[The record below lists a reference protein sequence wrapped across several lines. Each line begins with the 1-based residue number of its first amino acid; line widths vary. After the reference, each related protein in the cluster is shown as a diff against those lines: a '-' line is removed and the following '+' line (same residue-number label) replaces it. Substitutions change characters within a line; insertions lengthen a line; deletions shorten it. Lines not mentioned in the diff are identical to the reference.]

1 MENENFKMLEIK
13 HVTKV
18 YKTKGGVDTRALD
31 DVSISFGQTGLVF
44 LLGKSGSGKSTL
56 LNVSGGLDE
65 PTSGEIIVKG
75 KSSKD
80 FTGSDFDSYRN
91 TFVGFIFQEYNILDE
106 FNVEDNIALALE
118 LQGKRK
124 DKEKINKL
132 LRDVELEAYAKRKPN
147 TLSGG
152 QKQRIAIARALVKDP
167 QIIMADE
174 PTGALDSAT
183 GKQVFDTLK
192 KLSETR
198 LVIVVSHD
206 REFAE
211 IYGDR
216 IVELKDGK
224 IISDVTKAHAA
235 PSSITEN
242 VNAIGDGTVR
252 IKDADKLTKA
262 EFDRIYDM
270 IKGKSGEVIITSSK
284 TNIPAVKRACKI
296 TDDGSHEYFK
306 DTEPESAG
314 VKSYDGSA
322 TKFIK
327 SRLPIGHAIKMG
339 ASGLKTKPVRLFFTI
354 LISVISFTMFGVLL
368 TMMLYNPIFSISDAL
383 KSTGYTTAMLEK
395 TYSAETYNYSIDAE
409 GNRKLEYSYTSE
421 MTDRIS
427 EAELAAMNNG
437 GNVKFAGVYASRN
450 NDYGYSNYLG
460 SANGT
465 SDGEKIDYP
474 TSSFFGF
481 TDCGEK
487 FLTDN
492 NFTKLAGS
500 YPVEANE
507 IAVSNYVYDQFKNRG
522 FRVGSDTVKIND
534 YKDLIGKEISVFD
547 NYGYGKN
554 NAFKITGIYNVGDYL
569 NKYNEVLTGQSS
581 ANKESKEYKA
591 KQAEC
596 EDEIGNG
603 FYSLAFVSDKF
614 YDEHKSKFSDNNSK
628 YIQSRR
634 MPGVR
639 IRTEKDDY
647 FYEEIREYDAAD
659 YYSEET
665 VKDNAGEFSLYS
677 IDGTKINSSQFTIG
691 ENDAYIGLRYLA
703 NAAQQLSYSSKEY
716 EVFYDK
722 AGNVSYDLRK
732 GWTKENSFW
741 TNYAGEV
748 SFEEKPGF
756 APVENGDNVY
766 IHKNGQTASWSE
778 VNDMYE
784 YRQCFADKDGNLT
797 AERPADDRLLE
808 KAYGEM
814 YFTDGNGNYSTE
826 WHEGWE
832 EEARRGDYYY
842 SSNGGNTVY
851 LEIPDGYF
859 VNTWDRLVNINDP
872 TEIVDDIFQNWRQ
885 VWRYY
890 ALPNGTLTS
899 ISPEGYNSQ
908 SYFYYNTK
916 TGELSLKSGEGDD
929 WQGTDGFYMDALGNA
944 TVEYPEGGQNVT
956 RVRGIFINAAGE
968 LSLTKKAGYNFYA
981 RWMYNWEENKVSF
994 AKEYDGYYVND
1005 STGEKVC
1012 DPAID
1017 YTQPDN
1023 GTENVNYTDINK
1035 AFNEALKKLSAA
1047 TGYGGDGDVSGELTD
1062 ADVALIISSIKNDWA
1077 EWRGDEQSGLPESIY
1092 AINRNRDE
1100 RELAVKGFYYLASD
1114 KYGDVPVISS
1124 SFAASFKVMPS
1135 EFYEYVTE
1143 YETDYVAPEN
1153 LKYNYIVAK
1162 SDNLSEDVYFM
1173 LEDKDNA
1180 VSYRMY
1186 GNEVYDGAATAI
1198 SMIETLSLV
1207 FLIAGLVLAV
1217 LSALLLFNFI
1227 STSISAKRKEIGVL
1241 RAVGAR
1247 GTDVFK
1253 IFFAESFIITIICF
1267 IISAVVAG
1275 VLCFVLNGIFAGAIS
1290 LSILNY
1296 GALEVLLILGV
1307 SVVVAVIATVLPVY
1321 FASRKKPVESIRAL

>member
-1 MENENFKMLEIK
+1 
-13 HVTKV
+13 
-18 YKTKGGVDTRALD
+18 
-31 DVSISFGQTGLVF
+31 
-44 LLGKSGSGKSTL
+44 
-56 LNVSGGLDE
+56 
-65 PTSGEIIVKG
+65 
-75 KSSKD
+75 
-80 FTGSDFDSYRN
+80 
-91 TFVGFIFQEYNILDE
+91 
-106 FNVEDNIALALE
+106 
-118 LQGKRK
+118 
-124 DKEKINKL
+124 
-132 LRDVELEAYAKRKPN
+132 
-147 TLSGG
+147 
-152 QKQRIAIARALVKDP
+152 
-167 QIIMADE
+167 
-174 PTGALDSAT
+174 
-183 GKQVFDTLK
+183 
-192 KLSETR
+192 
-198 LVIVVSHD
+198 
-206 REFAE
+206 
-211 IYGDR
+211 
-216 IVELKDGK
+216 
-224 IISDVTKAHAA
+224 
-235 PSSITEN
+235 
-242 VNAIGDGTVR
+242 
-252 IKDADKLTKA
+252 
-262 EFDRIYDM
+262 
-270 IKGKSGEVIITSSK
+270 
-284 TNIPAVKRACKI
+284 
-296 TDDGSHEYFK
+296 
-306 DTEPESAG
+306 
-314 VKSYDGSA
+314 
-322 TKFIK
+322 
-327 SRLPIGHAIKMG
+327 
-339 ASGLKTKPVRLFFTI
+339 
-354 LISVISFTMFGVLL
+354 
-368 TMMLYNPIFSISDAL
+368 
-383 KSTGYTTAMLEK
+383 
-395 TYSAETYNYSIDAE
+395 
-409 GNRKLEYSYTSE
+409 
-421 MTDRIS
+421 
-427 EAELAAMNNG
+427 
-437 GNVKFAGVYASRN
+437 
-450 NDYGYSNYLG
+450 
-460 SANGT
+460 
-465 SDGEKIDYP
+465 
-474 TSSFFGF
+474 
-481 TDCGEK
+481 
-487 FLTDN
+487 
-492 NFTKLAGS
+492 
-500 YPVEANE
+500 
-507 IAVSNYVYDQFKNRG
+507 
-522 FRVGSDTVKIND
+522 
-534 YKDLIGKEISVFD
+534 
-547 NYGYGKN
+547 
-554 NAFKITGIYNVGDYL
+554 
-569 NKYNEVLTGQSS
+569 
-581 ANKESKEYKA
+581 
-591 KQAEC
+591 
-596 EDEIGNG
+596 
-603 FYSLAFVSDKF
+603 
-614 YDEHKSKFSDNNSK
+614 
-628 YIQSRR
+628 

-665 VKDNAGEFSLYS
+665 VKDNAGEFSVYS

-722 AGNVSYDLRK
+722 DGNVSYDLRK

-756 APVENGDNVY
+756 ALVENGDNVY
-766 IHKNGQTASWSE
+766 IHKNGQTASWNE

-808 KAYGEM
+808 EM
-814 YFTDGNGNYSTE
+814 SGTYFTDGNGNYSTYQQ
-826 WHEGWE
+826 EGWNE
-832 EEARRGDYYY
+832 ENGRYYRLF
-842 SSNGGNTVY
+842 SDGSIY

-859 VNTWDRLVNINDP
+859 VKTWDRLVNINDP

-885 VWRYY
+885 VWGYY
-890 ALPNGTLTS
+890 VLSDGTLTS
-899 ISPEGYNSQ
+899 VLPQGYEGQ
-908 SYFYYNTK
+908 SSFRYNTK
-916 TGELSLKSGEGDD
+916 TGELSLADVEGDE
-929 WQGTDGFYMDALGNA
+929 WQWYSGFYVDSNGNA
-944 TVEYPEGGQNVT
+944 TVEYPEEGWANYVN
-956 RVRGIFINAAGE
+956 GIFINENGE
-968 LSLTKKAGYNFYA
+968 LSLTKKPGYNFYTE
-981 RWMYNWEENKVSF
+981 WLYNREEQAVMF
-994 AKEYDGYYVND
+994 AKHCNGYYIND
-1005 STGEKVC
+1005 STGAKVC

-1100 RELAVKGFYYLASD
+1100 RELTVKGFYYLASD
-1114 KYGDVPVISS
+1114 KYGDAPVISL

-1135 EFYEYVTE
+1135 EYYEYVTE

-1173 LEDKDNA
+1173 LEDKANA

-1198 SMIETLSLV
+1198 SMLETLSLV

>member
-80 FTGSDFDSYRN
+80 FTGADFDSYRN

-270 IKGKSGEVIITSSK
+270 IKGKSGEVIITSSE

-296 TDDGSHEYFK
+296 TDDGSHEYFR

-354 LISVISFTMFGVLL
+354 LISVISFAMFGVLL

-395 TYSAETYNYSIDAE
+395 TYSAENHTYSIDAE
-409 GNRKLEYSYTSE
+409 GNRKLDSSYTSV

-437 GNVKFAGVYASRN
+437 GNVKFAGVYASN
-450 NDYGYSNYLG
+450 NYDNYSYANYLG
-460 SANGT
+460 SANG
-465 SDGEKIDYP
+465 SADGETINYP
-474 TSSFFGF
+474 VSAFFGF

-487 FLTDN
+487 FMADN
-492 NFTKLAGS
+492 NFTVLAGK

-507 IAVSNYVYDQFKNRG
+507 IAVSNYVYDQFKDRG
-522 FRVGSDTVKIND
+522 FRVGGDTEKIND
-534 YKDLIGKEISVFD
+534 YNGLIGKEISVFD
-547 NYGYGKN
+547 NYDNNKKN
-554 NAFKITGIYNVGDYL
+554 VFKIVGIYNIGDYR
-569 NKYNEVLTGQSS
+569 NKYNDVLTGQSS

-591 KQAEC
+591 KEAEC
-596 EDEIGNG
+596 NDEIRNG

-634 MPGVR
+634 MPGAR

-665 VKDNAGEFSLYS
+665 VKDNAGEFSVYS

-691 ENDAYIGLRYLA
+691 ENDAYIGLRYLV
-703 NAAQQLSYSSKEY
+703 NAAGQLSYSSKEY

-722 AGNVSYDLRK
+722 DGNVSYDLRK

-748 SFEEKPGF
+748 SFEEKTGY
-756 APVENGDNVY
+756 VLVGDGNSVL
-766 IHKNGQTASWSE
+766 IGKNGQTASSWEE
-778 VNDMYE
+778 VNGMYDGRE
-784 YRQCFADKDGNLT
+784 CYADKDGKLT
-797 AERPADDRLLE
+797 AERPAEDRLLE
-808 KAYGEM
+808 EM
-814 YFTDGNGNYSTE
+814 FGTYFTDGNGNYSTY
-826 WHEGWE
+826 WQEGWNE
-832 EEARRGDYYY
+832 ENGRYYRLF
-842 SSNGGNTVY
+842 SDGSIY
-851 LEIPDGYF
+851 LEIPAGYF
-859 VNTWDRLVNINDP
+859 VNKWGYVNINNP
-872 TEIVDDIFQNWRQ
+872 SEIVDNIEQNWRQ
-885 VWRYY
+885 PERTYY
-890 ALPNGTLTS
+890 VLPNGTLTS
-899 ISPEGYNSQ
+899 IRPAGYYNQ

-916 TGELSLKSGEGDD
+916 TEELSLNGGSDD
-929 WQGTDGFYMDALGNA
+929 WQWTDGFYVDSRGNA
-944 TVEYPEGGQNVT
+944 TVEYPEGEQNVT
-956 RVRGIFINAAGE
+956 RVRGIFINADGE

-981 RWMYNWEENKVSF
+981 QWMCNRQENKVSF
-994 AKEYDGYYVND
+994 AKEYDGYYIND
-1005 STGEKVC
+1005 GTGKKVC

-1017 YTQPDN
+1017 YTQSGN

-1035 AFNEALKKLSAA
+1035 EFNEALKKLSVA
-1047 TGYGGDGDVSGELTD
+1047 TGDYYGDGEVSGELTD

-1100 RELAVKGFYYLASD
+1100 RELTVKGFYYLASD
-1114 KYGDVPVISS
+1114 KYGDAPVISS

-1135 EFYEYVTE
+1135 EYYEYVTE

-1296 GALEVLLILGV
+1296 GILEVLLILGV

>member
-80 FTGSDFDSYRN
+80 FTGADFDSYRN

-124 DKEKINKL
+124 DREKINKL

-270 IKGKSGEVIITSSK
+270 IKGKSGEVIITSSE

-395 TYSAETYNYSIDAE
+395 TYSVEIHNYRIDAE
-409 GNRKLEYSYTSE
+409 GNRQPESSYTDE

-437 GNVKFAGVYASRN
+437 GNVKFAGVYASQN
-450 NDYGYSNYLG
+450 GGGNSYANYLG
-460 SANGT
+460 SANASSEG
-465 SDGEKIDYP
+465 DKVEYP
-474 TSSFFGF
+474 VSSFFGF

-596 EDEIGNG
+596 EDEIRNG

-665 VKDNAGEFSLYS
+665 VKDNAGEFSVYS

-703 NAAQQLSYSSKEY
+703 NAARQLSYSSKEY

-722 AGNVSYDLRK
+722 DGNVSYDLRK

-756 APVENGDNVY
+756 ALVENGDNGY
-766 IHKNGQTASWSE
+766 IHKNGQENGQAASWNE
-778 VNDMYE
+778 VNDMYK

-808 KAYGEM
+808 EM
-814 YFTDGNGNYSTE
+814 NDWYYTDNNGNYSTD
-826 WHEGWE
+826 WHEGWQE
-832 EEARRGDYYY
+832 INGRYYRLF
-842 SSNGGNTVY
+842 SDGTIY

-859 VNTWDRLVNINDP
+859 VNERERLVNINDP
-872 TEIVDDIFQNWRQ
+872 TEIVDNIEQNWRQ
-885 VWRYY
+885 VWGYY
-890 ALPNGTLTS
+890 VLSDGTLTS
-899 ISPEGYNSQ
+899 VLPQGYEGQ
-908 SYFYYNTK
+908 SSFRYNTK
-916 TGELSLKSGEGDD
+916 TGELSLADVEGDE
-929 WQGTDGFYMDALGNA
+929 WQWYSGFYVDSNGNA
-944 TVEYPEGGQNVT
+944 TVEYPEEGWANYVN
-956 RVRGIFINAAGE
+956 GIFINENGE
-968 LSLTKKAGYNFYA
+968 LSLTKKPGYNFYTE
-981 RWMYNWEENKVSF
+981 WLYNREEQAVMF
-994 AKEYDGYYVND
+994 AKHFNGYYIND

-1023 GTENVNYTDINK
+1023 GTENVNYTDMNK
-1035 AFNEALKKLSAA
+1035 AFNEALKKLAAA
-1047 TGYGGDGDVSGELTD
+1047 TGSYYEDEASGELTD

-1077 EWRGDEQSGLPESIY
+1077 EWRGDEQSGLPEKVY

-1100 RELAVKGFYYLASD
+1100 KELTVKGFYYLASD
-1114 KYGDVPVISS
+1114 KYGDAPVISS

-1135 EFYEYVTE
+1135 EYYEYVTE

-1296 GALEVLLILGV
+1296 GVLEVLLILGV

>member
-80 FTGSDFDSYRN
+80 FTGADFDSYRN

-124 DKEKINKL
+124 DREKINKL

-270 IKGKSGEVIITSSK
+270 IKGKSGEVIITSSQN
-284 TNIPAVKRACKI
+284 NIPAVKRACKI
-296 TDDGSHEYFK
+296 TDDGSHEYFR

-314 VKSYDGSA
+314 VKSYDGAA

-409 GNRKLEYSYTSE
+409 GNRKLESSYTNE

-450 NDYGYSNYLG
+450 GGGNSYANYLG
-460 SANGT
+460 SANASPEG
-465 SDGEKIDYP
+465 DKVEYP
-474 TSSFFGF
+474 VSSFFGF

-534 YKDLIGKEISVFD
+534 YNDLIGKEISVFD

-554 NAFKITGIYNVGDYL
+554 NAFKITGIYNAGDYL

-581 ANKESKEYKA
+581 ANKESKEYQA

-596 EDEIGNG
+596 EDEIRNG

-647 FYEEIREYDAAD
+647 FYEEIREYDD
-659 YYSEET
+659 EYYYSEET

-677 IDGTKINSSQFTIG
+677 ADGTKINSSQFTIG

-722 AGNVSYDLRK
+722 DGNVSYDLRK

-741 TNYAGEV
+741 TNYDGEV
-748 SFEEKPGF
+748 SFEEKTGY
-756 APVENGDNVY
+756 VLVGDGNSVL
-766 IHKNGQTASWSE
+766 IGKNGQTASSWDE
-778 VNDMYE
+778 IYGMYE
-784 YRQCFADKDGNLT
+784 GCQYYADKDGNLT
-797 AERPADDRLLE
+797 AERPAEDRLLE
-808 KAYGEM
+808 EM
-814 YFTDGNGNYSTE
+814 SGTYFTDGNGNYSTY
-826 WHEGWE
+826 WQEGWNE
-832 EEARRGDYYY
+832 ENGRYYRLF
-842 SSNGGNTVY
+842 SDGSIY

-859 VNTWDRLVNINDP
+859 VNKWGYVNIKNP
-872 TEIVDDIFQNWRQ
+872 AEIVDNIEQNWRQ

-929 WQGTDGFYMDALGNA
+929 WQGTDGFYVDSRGNA
-944 TVEYPEGGQNVT
+944 TVEYPEGEQNII

-968 LSLTKKAGYNFYA
+968 LSLTKKAGYNFYSQ
-981 RWMYNWEENKVSF
+981 WMYNWQENKVSF
-994 AKEYDGYYVND
+994 AKEYDGYYIND
-1005 STGEKVC
+1005 TTGKKVC

-1017 YTQPDN
+1017 YTQSGN

-1035 AFNEALKKLSAA
+1035 EFNEALKKLSVA
-1047 TGYGGDGDVSGELTD
+1047 TGSYYEDEASGELAD

-1077 EWRGDEQSGLPESIY
+1077 EWRGDEQSGLPEKVY

-1100 RELAVKGFYYLASD
+1100 KELTVKGFYYLASD
-1114 KYGDVPVISS
+1114 KYGDAPVISS

-1135 EFYEYVTE
+1135 EYYEYVTE

-1153 LKYNYIVAK
+1153 LKYNSIVAK

-1296 GALEVLLILGV
+1296 GVLEVLLILGV